1 MKTIVEITFAM
12 RVMFKKHMIYTT
24 VICATFV
31 YMVMTIIVSG
41 LENVLE
47 VEILNNFTF
56 SYVGHLHP

>member
-12 RVMFKKHMIYTT
+12 RVTFKKHMIYTT
-24 VICATFV
+24 VICVTFV

-47 VEILNNFTF
+47 VEILNNFTLKMF
-56 SYVGHLHP
+56 